1 MIPGLLAAIAVF
13 SYLLGGLNGA
23 IIASKYVFHRDVRDY
38 GSGNAGLTNFYRT
51 FGAPGLAIVIG
62 TDVLKTVIAVVAGGL
77 IMGTQGAA
85 STGQVFAGFCVML
98 GHIYPVFYGFR
109 GGKGV
114 LCAETMLLIVSFPTG
129 LVSLLIFVGI
139 VWATRYVSL
148 GSICGALIA
157 PIGVLAGRNTTAHI
171 NIVTKEDKPGIDIY
185 IAPGTKNESVHI
197 PVIISQTGLKD
208 MVYNDF
214 YVGEDCDVT
223 IVAGCG
229 IHNCGTQESR
239 HDGIHS
245 FFVGKNAKVRYIEKH
260 YGEGDGNG
268 ENVMNPT
275 TIVDL
280 GENAYMEME
289 TTQIKGID
297 STYRDTQ
304 AHLSD
309 GATLIIKEKIMTHGH
324 QHAET
329 NFSVDL
335 DGYDSSTNVISR
347 SVAKD
352 HSSQMFNSNI
362 RGNNKCAGHSE
373 CDAIIMDE
381 GTVGARPEITANSV
395 EASLIHEAAIGKIA
409 GEQLNKLMTLG
420 LTEKEA
426 EEQIISGFLK

>member
-1 MIPGLLAAIAVF
+1 MDAIEKKLLEEVADLHGIPE
-13 SYLLGGLNGA
+13 GA
-23 IIASKYVFHRDVRDY
+23 YNIRAD
-38 GSGNAGLTNFYRT
+38 
-51 FGAPGLAIVIG
+51 
-62 TDVLKTVIAVVAGGL
+62 
-77 IMGTQGAA
+77 
-85 STGQVFAGFCVML
+85 
-98 GHIYPVFYGFR
+98 
-109 GGKGV
+109 GK
-114 LCAETMLLIVSFPTG
+114 
-129 LVSLLIFVGI
+129 
-139 VWATRYVSL
+139 
-148 GSICGALIA
+148 
-157 PIGVLAGRNTTAHI
+157 LAGRNTTAHI

-208 MVYNDF
+208 IVYNDF
-214 YVGEDCDVT
+214 YIGEDCDVT

-245 FFVGKNAKVRYIEKH
+245 FFVGKNARVRYIEKH

-304 AHLSD
+304 AHLAD

-352 HSSQMFNSNI
+352 HSSQMLTPTSAATTSAPVT
-362 RGNNKCAGHSE
+362 RSATPSSWT
-373 CDAIIMDE
+373 AAPS
-381 GTVGARPEITANSV
+381 ARVRRSRPTPSRP
-395 EASLIHEAAIGKIA
+395 ASSTRPPSARSPASSS
-409 GEQLNKLMTLG
+409 T
-420 LTEKEA
+420 
-426 EEQIISGFLK
+426 SS

>member
-1 MIPGLLAAIAVF
+1 MDAIEKKLLEEVADLHGIPE
-13 SYLLGGLNGA
+13 GA
-23 IIASKYVFHRDVRDY
+23 YNIRAD
-38 GSGNAGLTNFYRT
+38 
-51 FGAPGLAIVIG
+51 
-62 TDVLKTVIAVVAGGL
+62 
-77 IMGTQGAA
+77 
-85 STGQVFAGFCVML
+85 
-98 GHIYPVFYGFR
+98 
-109 GGKGV
+109 GK
-114 LCAETMLLIVSFPTG
+114 
-129 LVSLLIFVGI
+129 
-139 VWATRYVSL
+139 
-148 GSICGALIA
+148 
-157 PIGVLAGRNTTAHI
+157 LAGRNTTAHI

-214 YVGEDCDVT
+214 FIGEDCDVT

-245 FFVGKNAKVRYIEKH
+245 FFVGKNARVRYIEKH

-297 STYRDTQ
+297 STIRDTK
-304 AHLSD
+304 AHLTD
-309 GATLIIKEKIMTHGH
+309 GATLVIKEKIMTHGH

-335 DGYDSSTNVISR
+335 DGYESSTNVISR
-347 SVAKD
+347 SVAKG
-352 HSSQMFNSNI
+352 SSTQLFYP
-362 RGNNKCAGHSE
+362 RVQGNGPCFGHVS
-373 CDAIIMDE
+373 CDAIIMSAAK
-381 GTVGARPEITANSV
+381 VRAIPEISCNHV
-395 EASLIHEAAIGKIA
+395 DASLIHEAAIGRIA
-409 GEQLNKLMTLG
+409 GEQLLKLETLG
-420 LTEKEA
+420 LTPEEA
-426 EEQIISGFLK
+426 EEKILEGFLR